1 LPHRLD
7 TLDVQVR
14 SAEPGGEIAQWHL
27 EADGIGRAGSD
38 LCSPEVCG
46 LPQWYRLLRVV
57 AAEYQGAL
65 PGMLGEGMN
74 WVVAN
79 VRATGGHA
87 VLRHGGRE
95 AVLLEDVAP
104 ADRIPILRR

>member
-1 LPHRLD
+1 
-7 TLDVQVR
+7 
-14 SAEPGGEIAQWHL
+14 
-27 EADGIGRAGSD
+27 
-38 LCSPEVCG
+38 
-46 LPQWYRLLRVV
+46 
-57 AAEYQGAL
+57 
-65 PGMLGEGMN
+65 MLGEGMN

-87 VLRHGGRE
+87 ALRHGGRE